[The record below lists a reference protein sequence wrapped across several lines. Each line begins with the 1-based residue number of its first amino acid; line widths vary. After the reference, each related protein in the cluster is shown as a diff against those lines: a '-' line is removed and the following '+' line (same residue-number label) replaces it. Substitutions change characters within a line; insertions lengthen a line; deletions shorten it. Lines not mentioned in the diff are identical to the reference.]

1 MPELPEAETIRRGLQ
16 KYLPGKTVAKVTVNE
31 PKLIKVPSCQEF
43 IRRMAGQAFTGT
55 RRIGKIVILDLEN
68 DSILVRLGMTGQLT
82 YRDPASIDDTP
93 FRTHPVTKLQ
103 TAPAPAPDKHTHII
117 AEHTDGT
124 MLCYRDI
131 RKFGKWLMYP
141 KNELGKCPEI
151 QALGPDP
158 LSADFTCERLSQAL
172 ARTSRSIKTALLDQ
186 NVVCGIGNIYAD
198 EILFAC
204 GISPK
209 RTASSLTNDEISLIA
224 RETPII
230 LEASISRNG
239 TTFSD
244 YRDADGNPGENV
256 GFLQVYGRSGSPCP
270 KCGQILKRDVIGGR
284 GTSWCERCQ
293 R

>member
-16 KYLPGKTVAKVTVNE
+16 KYLPGKTVAKVTVKE
-31 PKLIKVPSCQEF
+31 RKLIRVPACEEF
-43 IRRMAGQAFTGT
+43 IKRLTGQAFTGT
-55 RRIGKIVILDLEN
+55 RRIGKIVILDLEK

-82 YRDPASIDDTP
+82 FRDPKSGDTA
-93 FRTHPVTKLQ
+93 FKTHPVTKLQ
-103 TAPAPAPDKHTHII
+103 TSSNPVPDKHTHII

-131 RKFGKWLMYP
+131 RKFGKWLMYA
-141 KNELGKCPEI
+141 KDELWQCPEI

-158 LSADFTCERLSQAL
+158 LSADFTCEKLCKSL

-186 NVVCGIGNIYAD
+186 SIVCGIGNIYAD

-204 GISPK
+204 GISPL
-209 RTASSLTNDEISLIA
+209 RQASSLTEDEISRIA
-224 RETPII
+224 CQTPAI

-270 KCGQILKRDVIGGR
+270 SCGQILKREVVGGR

-293 R
+293 H